1 MESSRCLDPSSPW
14 EPWALSELF
23 PGSRPAV
30 TPWLLLAVFPWP
42 FARRSAFAFSTLG
55 PTFWPSQL
63 APKELIAIMI
73 LIESK
78 FIQTAPKHWLFSHKK
93 YIYIYIHVI
102 AITSILYSGSY
113 HCPSWQGLCKP
124 RSRRTRRSRSSGHQR
139 QLQQL
144 LPPRGG
150 WKWMKMGDCILGT
163 LNIGMPAASVTS
175 NIASVASNIIYIYIL
190 IYLFIYIYLFI
201 II

>member
-23 PGSRPAV
+23 PRSPPAV

-42 FARRSAFAFSTLG
+42 FARRSAFAFNTLG

-63 APKELIAIMI
+63 APKELMI
-73 LIESK
+73 LIDSK
-78 FIQTAPKHWLFSHKK
+78 FIQTAPKHCFLAIK
-93 YIYIYIHVI
+93 YIHVI

-124 RSRRTRRSRSSGHQR
+124 RSRRTRRSHSSGHRR

-175 NIASVASNIIYIYIL
+175 NIASVASNIIYI
-190 IYLFIYIYLFI
+190 
-201 II
+201 